1 MFTLTIIQST
11 QHPFTNVLRWNPDS
25 KFKLRFEEHLKSVLM
40 QVNKTIGL
48 ILKFRFHLPR
58 NGLLT
63 FDKSFAR
70 SHLGYSDV
78 IYKKAY
84 NESFHKNGIYS
95 IQCSNF
101 NNLYGQGYIIWE
113 ALLTTR
119 FKIEAI
125 VRKLYFL

>member
-25 KFKLRFEEHLKSVLM
+25 KFKLWFEEDLKSVLM

-70 SHLGYSDV
+70 SHLGYGDV
-78 IYKKAY
+78 F
-84 NESFHKNGIYS
+84 NEKPITNHSIKMES
-95 IQCSNF
+95 IQYN
-101 NNLYGQGYIIWE
+101 
-113 ALLTTR
+113 A
-119 FKIEAI
+119 AI
-125 VRKLYFL
+125 SITCTVRGTSSKKLY